1 LETHVKNQ
9 SAFLTA
15 SNVRQ
20 WIAGLEVEKFLSS
33 KGKQSSRGKSTAS
46 DSAADDDL
54 SSGYSVAPTPYS
66 TSSGEDYDEFL
77 KLMQQGKRPFRKPG
91 VSVKQ
96 EYELWLAAR
105 AKARAASTTS
115 RQVA

>member
-1 LETHVKNQ
+1 MKNQ

-20 WIAGLEVEKFLSS
+20 WIAGLEVEKFLT
-33 KGKQSSRGKSTAS
+33 GKSKPSAS
-46 DSAADDDL
+46 RTSPATNSANEEDS
-54 SSGYSVAPTPYS
+54 SSDPAVAPSPYL

-91 VSVKQ
+91 ISVKE

-105 AKARAASTTS
+105 AKARSISTS
-115 RQVA
+115 NRQPA